1 MKSKQNFKLKNTNKE
16 VRKSEKRSKKRKTVN
31 GMKMILIEPS
41 LWQRR
46 MEKQGLDKNDCTK
59 LITTEML

>member
-41 LWQRR
+41 L
-46 MEKQGLDKNDCTK
+46 
-59 LITTEML
+59 